1 MDTCKVYL
9 LNSDGEVQYGLN
21 WGQRINRDPNQSY
34 LQLDPE
40 VYNGDFFPV
49 KGKYFIVVTDD
60 NESIIFNRAQKEKG
74 CALQTPDNNSI
85 LGRYIRKRLGVKDG
99 AEIVKD
105 DIDRYGKNFI
115 TFTKIDNMH
124 YQMDFSNNKENGNET
139 YSISKPFQQILF
151 GAPGT
156 GKSHTIN
163 EDANI
168 TEQNSIRTTFHPD
181 SDYST
186 FVGCYKP
193 TKNER
198 KKGRL
203 ISLDE
208 LIRLSKDRTDTA
220 GRVKFIREY
229 ADSIKVAAKENG
241 VSDNTIIRDNDYL
254 GWNSDTYLKCFLD
267 EILEERDESG
277 SEIT

>member
-181 SDYST
+181 SDYSI

-198 KKGRL
+198 KKGGFSIASLHDLNPYIAGLGILKSNGRSSL
-203 ISLDE
+203 IP
-208 LIRLSKDRTDTA
+208 
-220 GRVKFIREY
+220 
-229 ADSIKVAAKENG
+229 
-241 VSDNTIIRDNDYL
+241 TII
-254 GWNSDTYLKCFLD
+254 
-267 EILEERDESG
+267 IL
-277 SEIT
+277 